1 MHQHGSSNQP
11 QPNDNELSPRFSVP
25 IKIVLLVSIGIVVY
39 FLVIEHRAHLE
50 GFLPYSFLLIFVL
63 MHLLMHGGHG
73 GHGGNNGDNRRISSR
88 EDEADRGNEGHGRN
102 NPPR

>member
-11 QPNDNELSPRFSVP
+11 QSDEELPHRFSVP

-73 GHGGNNGDNRRISSR
+73 GHGGNNGDNRRISGR
-88 EDEADRGNEGHGRN
+88 EDEADRGHEGHGRN